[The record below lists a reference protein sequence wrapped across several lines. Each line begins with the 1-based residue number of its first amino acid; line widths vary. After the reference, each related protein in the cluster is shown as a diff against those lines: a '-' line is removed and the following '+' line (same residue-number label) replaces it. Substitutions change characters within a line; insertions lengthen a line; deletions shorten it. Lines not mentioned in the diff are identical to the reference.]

1 MKNKPKHIEKKVIL
15 IDSKLSFGNVKILKI
30 MKDFFNIVVV
40 LLRGKL
46 VANKRTKDSPM
57 KEVTALIAG
66 AIDKA

>member
-1 MKNKPKHIEKKVIL
+1 MSDRIAIFRK
-15 IDSKLSFGNVKILKI
+15 
-30 MKDFFNIVVV
+30 
-40 LLRGKL
+40 GKL